1 MDPDVQESTAARS
14 TVNRRTLVLAPGLAL
29 LARGVTGADAGASPS
44 TGTPEPVGT
53 PVTTGPPEWLATVED
68 LVRIETWRAV
78 DGSNEDQVVA
88 NLGQIKAKL
97 GEVVDAFVASHDL
110 TEAVPEAF
118 EWRDPANPY
127 WVFGWRVGS
136 GTNRMAII
144 SHLDT
149 VPPGEADWQ
158 PFEPRIEQRDYE
170 GAMTDFLVGRG
181 AIDDKGPAVVA
192 LHALLAVLP
201 DLEANPDLLQNVT
214 LELLL
219 DTSEETD
226 MSTPHYLDANPD
238 ASPSFGIV
246 FDAEWTLRAEKGIE
260 RPVFSAPITGNPAS
274 GLWLAALGTSAG
286 PANQIADSAEARV
299 TGSDPAA
306 LDAYAEAVEAAYSA
320 YGFDDPDYR
329 PAKLTLA
336 RDDGDVVLTTTVSGA
351 QHGSAP
357 QENRANGANPLVSL
371 ANFIA
376 GQAADG
382 TLGDNHYTRIA
393 DFIAWGWGTMVFGE
407 KHPGLLLR
415 NDEVFA
421 EGNGTTYALTRLST
435 DQDAQAVR
443 LAIDIRYATGHHERS
458 WDGTDG
464 LIPGE
469 SLFGGIF
476 DELVTQYAATERG
489 SAIAVSTTTVFA
501 PDIRNPEN
509 PYLSKV
515 NAAYRDA
522 LGVDSPMLAIGGG
535 TDAKGKPQLVAA
547 GALFTTVLGAPINFH
562 GIDEGAPI
570 VDLVNSQKIL
580 ISLLRDE
587 AGLP

>member
-1 MDPDVQESTAARS
+1 MDRDVQESASDRHA
-14 TVNRRTLVLAPGLAL
+14 VNRRTLVLAPGLAL
-29 LARGVTGADAGASPS
+29 LARGLAGADAGASTATPGS
-44 TGTPEPVGT
+44 VASPVATGA
-53 PVTTGPPEWLATVED
+53 PEWLATVEE

-88 NLGQIKAKL
+88 NLEQVKAKL
-97 GEVVDAFVASHDL
+97 AGVLDAFVSENNLAA
-110 TEAVPEAF
+110 AVPQPF
-118 EWRDPANPY
+118 EWRDPENPY

-136 GTNRMAII
+136 GTNKMTLI

-149 VPPGEADWQ
+149 VSPGEADWR
-158 PFEPRIEQRDYE
+158 PFEPRIEQRDYN
-170 GAMTDFLVGRG
+170 GTTTDFLIGRG

-201 DLEANPDLLQNVT
+201 DLEANPDLLQDVT
-214 LELLL
+214 LEVLF

-226 MSTPHYLDANPD
+226 MSTPHYLAANPD
-238 ASPSFGIV
+238 AAPSFGIV
-246 FDAEWTLRAEKGIE
+246 FDAMWTVHAEKGIE
-260 RPVFSAPITGNPAS
+260 RPVFSTPVAGDPNS
-274 GLWLAALGTSAG
+274 GLWVAALASEDG
-286 PANQIADSAEARV
+286 PVNQIADFAEARI

-306 LDAYAEAVEAAYSA
+306 LDAWADAVEAAYTS
-320 YGFDDPDYR
+320 YGFDDPGYR
-329 PAKLTLA
+329 PAKIA
-336 RDDGDVVLTTTVSGA
+336 VSRDSGDVVLRTTVAGA

-357 QENRANGANPLVSL
+357 QENRDKGANPLVSL

-382 TLGDNHYTRIA
+382 ALGDNHYTRIA
-393 DFIAWGWGTMVFGE
+393 DFVAWGWGTMVFGE

-415 NDEVFA
+415 YDEVFT

-435 DQDAQAVR
+435 DEEAGVVQLSV
-443 LAIDIRYATGHHERS
+443 DIRYAIGHHERS

-469 SLFGGIF
+469 SLFGEIF

-489 SAIAVSTTTVFA
+489 SAIDVSTTTVVA
-501 PDIRNPEN
+501 PDVRNPDN
-509 PYLSKV
+509 PWLTKV

-522 LGVDSPMLAIGGG
+522 LGVDTPMLAIGGG
-535 TDAKGKPQLVAA
+535 TDAKGSPQLVAA
-547 GALFTTVLGAPINFH
+547 GALFTTSFGAPINFH

-570 VDLVNSQKIL
+570 VDLVNSEKIL
-580 ISLLRDE
+580 VSLLRAE
-587 AGLP
+587 AGLE